1 LFGSCLV
8 LVWFFLWLPEEELTL
23 LFLLHSE
30 NGDFSLLMKDISFL
44 LVSELFFHLLLLHQL
59 HTKTSALWNLE
70 KNLLQVLHLIAFKI
84 SQEIKTEFFH
94 LLLKHLLLLKGE
106 DFSFA
111 PCTLIPCF

>member
-1 LFGSCLV
+1 VCFLFLSS

-23 LFLLHSE
+23 LFLLHRE

-44 LVSELFFHLLLLHQL
+44 LVSELFFHLLLHQL

-70 KNLLQVLHLIAFKI
+70 KNLLELFASDRLQNLSRNKDRI
-84 SQEIKTEFFH
+84 FH